1 MLVAKFEIDAHKLR
15 SYRFLIANALMRC
28 PSVQILKM
36 ATRLRTVIGTALLI
50 AVCVG
55 TQLIAGCSPKE
66 DSSTGVVPTKL
77 VRTPAEQY
85 AALAS
90 GAKGISIGP
99 KVSDYT
105 VFVMFDPQCLHCAR
119 LWEESKSLTGT
130 IKFIWVP
137 VNFFEGN
144 SKAQSALLLSST
156 SPMEDMDRVMSSV
169 LKRSASTAA
178 QEVVPPNLEASIK
191 SNTDLIN
198 RFRALAVPYVV
209 ARNQTTSDYVA
220 RQGGMSREMLKKF
233 LGVGSR

>member
-1 MLVAKFEIDAHKLR
+1 
-15 SYRFLIANALMRC
+15 
-28 PSVQILKM
+28 M
-36 ATRLRTVIGTALLI
+36 ATRQRTAIGTALLI
-50 AVCVG
+50 ALCMG
-55 TQLIAGCSPKE
+55 IQLIAGCSPKE
-66 DSSTGVVPTKL
+66 NAPTDAVPTEL

-85 AALAS
+85 AALTS
-90 GAKGISIGP
+90 GAKGVSIGP

-119 LWEESKSLTGT
+119 LWEESKGLTGT
-130 IKFIWVP
+130 VKFIWVP

-169 LKRSASTAA
+169 LARSAITAM
-178 QEVVPPNLEASIK
+178 QEVVPPDLEASIK

-198 RFRALAVPYVV
+198 RFHVLAVPYVV
-209 ARNQTTSDYVA
+209 ARNQTTSNFVA
-220 RQGGMSREMLKKF
+220 RQGGMSSEMLKKF